1 MILLQRTN
9 VKLFM
14 KYIFITGVNR
24 GIGFFLTKELLK
36 RGHSIIGTYRKASDN
51 NNLQKLKS
59 AFPKTL
65 NLTCLDVKAIEEDE
79 LTRYLNSFKAV
90 DILINNAG
98 ILDCGNVPFE
108 KLQIDD
114 LLHSIEV
121 NTLGP
126 MKITQLLLPKL
137 SESASP
143 RVFHMTS
150 QMGSI
155 ADNQSGGYY
164 FYRISK
170 ASLNMFNKSFS
181 QDYPNIPSIVIHPG
195 WVRTDMGGNHAPI
208 SPEIAAINISDLI
221 LTANNLISGNFYNYK
236 GEILPW

>member
-14 KYIFITGVNR
+14 KYIFITGINR
-24 GIGFFLTKELLK
+24 GIGFFLTEELLK
-36 RGHSIIGTYRKASDN
+36 RGHSVIGTYRKNCDI

-59 AFPKTL
+59 DFPTTL
-65 NLTCLDVKAIEEDE
+65 TLTYLDVTAVEQDE
-79 LTRYLNSFKAV
+79 LTRYLNSFRAI
-90 DILINNAG
+90 DILNSNAG
-98 ILDCGNVPFE
+98 ILDGGNVSFE

-114 LLHSIEV
+114 LLRSIEV
-121 NTLGP
+121 NTMGP

-137 SESASP
+137 SESANP

-150 QMGSI
+150 QLGSI

-170 ASLNMFNKSFS
+170 AALNMFNKSFS

-195 WVRTDMGGNHAPI
+195 WVRTDMGGNNAPI
-208 SPEIAAINISDLI
+208 SPEIAAINVSDLI
-221 LTANNLISGNFYNYK
+221 LTANNLSSGNFYNYK